1 MIELPIDV
9 HLPAITALVKKGPG
23 LVLSAEPGAG
33 KTTRVPRALLLAG
46 LAERGEIVV
55 LEPRRIATRM
65 AAERV
70 AEELGEKVG
79 QRVGYTVRFEDVSS
93 SRTQLR
99 FVTEGVLTRKLA
111 SDPSLSGVSV
121 VVIDELHER
130 SLHADLA
137 LGLLRKLQ
145 REKRPELRIVAMS
158 ATLEA
163 SRVATFLGAEVQ
175 EVEGRRF
182 EVSIEH
188 LPVPD
193 ERPLEVQVANAV
205 KRMLREEPDGHVL
218 VFLPGAGEIRRALQA
233 LEGLASAGAV
243 EVLPLHGELPSA
255 EQDRAVRPSKKRKVI
270 LATNV
275 AETSLTIDGV
285 VAVID
290 SGLFRQARH
299 SPWSGLPELL
309 TVKTSRS
316 SAVQRAGRAG
326 RTRKGRCLRLYTQ
339 HDQDARPLHEAPEI
353 QRADLSELVLTLAR
367 AGIDDV
373 AAFPFFETPPKAALD
388 HAHALLRIL
397 SAIDE
402 KGAITALGE
411 RLSSLPIHPRLGRVA
426 IAAEAQGFPERGALM
441 SSLLMEREILLS
453 ARTQFGGSGGP
464 RGLHGGP
471 SAHVETG
478 PSDVLDRLERLES
491 VDGAGASAMRSEGL
505 DVAAATAALRGRD
518 GVVRALLRSRP
529 RGLSVPNGDDPDVA
543 MQRALLF
550 GYADRVAKRRKKGS
564 SDVVFSGG
572 GSAKLADT
580 SVVRDAEFVV
590 VVDAG
595 ERRGQIEARLSS
607 AIEPEWLLEDF
618 PSRITEVQEIR
629 FDRDKQRIEK
639 VSALAYDGLLLDE
652 SRSDAVGAARRGRGA
667 GQGGPRRGPPSLRG
681 SRCAQAA
688 RAAPPHRQEDRSGAA
703 RAGRGARP
711 FRPVLGRRRAPLA
724 HRARE
729 RRGDGSLARGSPAW
743 VALAESLAP
752 RPRAPRSARAKA
764 RAHHVRG
771 RSRSLA
777 RVPSPGLLRAEAG
790 PHRGGRAHRA
800 SSSLA
805 QPPRGAGDDGPQRLL
820 GAALPDRE
828 EGADAEVSAPPLA
841 RRSAHGRSG
850 STSEAQVMVDA
861 VVALRSGRI
870 EYHPRP

>member
-111 SDPSLSGVSV
+111 SDPLLSGVSV

-233 LEGLASAGAV
+233 LEGLATTGAV

-441 SSLLMEREILLS
+441 TSLLMEREILLS

-572 GSAKLADT
+572 GSAKLAET

-652 SRSDAVGAARRGRGA
+652 SRSDAVGQPGA
-667 GQGGPRRGPPSLRG
+667 GEALAKAALAAGLHRFVDLGALKQLERRLRIAKKIDPALPELDEARVL
-681 SRCAQAA
+681 SALSSAA
-688 RAAPPHRQEDRSGAA
+688 E
-703 RAGRGARP
+703 
-711 FRPVLGRRRAPLA
+711 GRRSLTELENAGVMDLLLADLLPGSLSQSLLRHAPEHLDLPGRKHVPITYEDDRAPWLESRLQDFFGLKQGPTA
-724 HRARE
+724 GGAPIVLHLLSPNLRAVQVTTDLSGFWERHYPTVKKELMRKYPRHRWP
-729 RRGDGSLARGSPAW
+729 DDPLT
-743 VALAESLAP
+743 
-752 RPRAPRSARAKA
+752 
-764 RAHHVRG
+764 
-771 RSRSLA
+771 
-777 RVPSPGLLRAEAG
+777 AEAG
-790 PHRGGRAHRA
+790 P
-800 SSSLA
+800 
-805 QPPRGAGDDGPQRLL
+805 PPK
-820 GAALPDRE
+820 
-828 EGADAEVSAPPLA
+828 
-841 RRSAHGRSG
+841 RR
-850 STSEAQVMVDA
+850 
-861 VVALRSGRI
+861 
-870 EYHPRP
+870 